1 MSDRQKELRF
11 RVSEAE
17 LSQIQENAKTLGM
30 QVHPFV
36 RRVGTEYAVIVED
49 RALFYAHR
57 DSVSAT
63 NRFLDYLE
71 YAIEACAVRRPN
83 MLRDVY
89 QLRDE
94 VYDLLHRLYDC
105 ILHHRTKLYRT
116 AQKEAQ
122 ELIAH
127 IDPSAVPQPN
137 KLADKRPH
145 SIRIKVSPQGEE
157 KIRHFAALHR
167 LPVGV
172 YLRHVALQPH
182 FVQVDYQSFVP
193 YTAVAEK
200 ELFRI
205 LEIANRIYKRGYDT
219 WYETFFV
226 FKAVGHIAANERK
239 LILEVADRRP
249 KPAMLS
255 EKYPDVTAR
264 LRRLYTKFRLDVS
277 RGTLTD
283 LEPSVDRMYD
293 DTPARTYD
301 DTPAQMYDDAPA
313 RPQAEPLAAIADT
326 YKADVEDIIRNATE
340 RSKRW

>member
-17 LSQIQENAKTLGM
+17 LSQIQENAQTLGM

-36 RRVGTEYAVIVED
+36 RRVSTEYAVIVED

-71 YAIEACAVRRPN
+71 YTIEAGGASRPK
-83 MLRDVY
+83 MMRDVY

-105 ILHHRTKLYRT
+105 VLHHRTKMYRA

-127 IDPSAVPQPN
+127 IDPSTVPQPN

-145 SIRIKVSPQGEE
+145 SIRIKVNPQEEE
-157 KIRHFAALHR
+157 KIRHFAALHH

-172 YLRHVALQPH
+172 YLRHIALHPH
-182 FVQVDYQSFVP
+182 FVHIDYNRFVW
-193 YTAVAEK
+193 YTSVAEHN
-200 ELFRI
+200 LFRI
-205 LEIANRIYKRGYDT
+205 LEIANIIYTRGYYT
-219 WYETFFV
+219 WYEAFFV
-226 FKAVGHIAANERK
+226 LRAVIHIAANERK
-239 LILEVADRRP
+239 LILKVADRRP
-249 KPAMLS
+249 KLATLS

-264 LRRLYTKFRLDVS
+264 FQSMSAKHRWDAS
-277 RGTLTD
+277 HGTLTALAPD
-283 LEPSVDRMYD
+283 VDRMYD
-293 DTPARTYD
+293 DTLTQPKEEPIA
-301 DTPAQMYDDAPA
+301 PIGDAYTVG
-313 RPQAEPLAAIADT
+313 LDN
-326 YKADVEDIIRNATE
+326 VIRNATE
-340 RSKRW
+340 RSRRTM